1 MPKSAQVLLM
11 LSLAAFASLVYGPVS
26 TAQERGKPPGEMS
39 LLPGYTHQRL
49 PGVDT
54 ENGRIAKVRGLVIT
68 YDIGTNAGDKARG
81 YAENNP
87 EAWTFTLQRVDGG
100 RATVTVDEPRQFVTV
115 TIDGDANFEARDV
128 KSKRDLAELL
138 AMALTYDR
146 AKHLGMKK

>member
-1 MPKSAQVLLM
+1 
-11 LSLAAFASLVYGPVS
+11 
-26 TAQERGKPPGEMS
+26 MS

-49 PGVDT
+49 PGLDT
-54 ENGRIAKVRGLVIT
+54 ESGRIAKTGGLVIT

-87 EAWTFTLQRVDGG
+87 QAWTFTLHRVDGE

-115 TIDGDANFEARDV
+115 TIGGDANFEARDV
-128 KSKRDLAELL
+128 QSKRDLAELL
-138 AMALTYDR
+138 AMALTYDK